1 MSRKLVVVLSLLLL
15 AGVLSGVS
23 YANPIPTQIT
33 FGPSGS
39 GSVQVSSTNVKL
51 AGVTGWA
58 YQGANSGTFWISNAT
73 VNDTFGTFAA
83 NSETLTVTIGSDT
96 VVGTLTLKNI
106 YAGAYVTATYLV
118 TSATSGFVNTG
129 YPVGAFVDADFVV
142 YKGYISSGEIVTDP
156 VPEPGSI
163 ALMGSG
169 LLGLAG
175 FLRRRA

>member
-1 MSRKLVVVLSLLLL
+1 MSRKLAGILSLLFL
-15 AGVLSGVS
+15 AGVLSSVS

-39 GSVQVSSTNVKL
+39 GSVQVSNTQIKL

-58 YQGANSGTFWISNAT
+58 YQGPNSGTFWISNAT
-73 VNDTFGTFAA
+73 VSETAGTFAA
-83 NSETLTVTIGSDT
+83 NSETLTVKIGSDK
-96 VVGTLTLKNI
+96 VVGTLTLDNI
-106 YAGAYVTATYLV
+106 SGGAYVTGTYLV
-118 TSATSGFVNTG
+118 TSATSGFGTTG
-129 YPVGAFVDADFVV
+129 YPVGALVDVDFVV
-142 YKGYISSGEIVTDP
+142 YKGYISSGQIVPDP